1 MQKLKRLAE
10 AEVIAEFLKN
20 EFHHPEFHA
29 DRELFESLVF
39 RPDLNDERQ
48 NALRRELLCRRYA
61 DLWRELPGET
71 QWWEVRIEPA
81 DLDLIRVAPR
91 PEWKRIANGSMLLKD
106 VAGRIRSGRF
116 SGKSICKVQAIGYGL
131 RQKVDHSSVVLIG
144 IGEDKP
150 LTIVD
155 GNYRLAAALQTG
167 DAAAAGQFRGIAG
180 FSPRMSECYCYDG
193 ATINRWRRFSGWMK
207 KLAVEEN
214 ASLVEKSVV

>member
-10 AEVIAEFLKN
+10 AEVIAELLKN

-39 RPDLNDERQ
+39 QPDVDDKRQ
-48 NALRRELLCRRYA
+48 NVRRRELLSRRYA
-61 DLWRELPGET
+61 DLLRELPDET
-71 QWWEVRIEPA
+71 QWWEVRIEAA
-81 DLDLIRVAPR
+81 DLELIRVAPR
-91 PEWKRIANGSMLLKD
+91 PEWRRIANGSMLLKD

-116 SGKSICKVQAIGYGL
+116 SGKSVCKVQAIGYGL
-131 RQKVDHSSVVLIG
+131 RQKADHSSVVLIG
-144 IGEDKP
+144 VGEGKP

-155 GNYRLAAALQTG
+155 GNHRLAAALQTG

-193 ATINRWRRFSGWMK
+193 ATINRWRRFTGWMK
-207 KLAVEEN
+207 NLAVEEN
-214 ASLVEKSVV
+214 TGLIQKPAA